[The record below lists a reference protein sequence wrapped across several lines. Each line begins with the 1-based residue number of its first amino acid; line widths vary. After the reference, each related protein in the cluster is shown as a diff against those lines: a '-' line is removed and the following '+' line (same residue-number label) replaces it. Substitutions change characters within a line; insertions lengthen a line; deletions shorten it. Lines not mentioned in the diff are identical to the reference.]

1 VGSGGGEKG
10 GERVR
15 RMLGRRSRGG
25 EEKNGLINIAR
36 EVGKDS
42 IGYTPSRAE
51 ISPAFVL

>member
-1 VGSGGGEKG
+1 
-10 GERVR
+10 
-15 RMLGRRSRGG
+15 MLGRGSRGG